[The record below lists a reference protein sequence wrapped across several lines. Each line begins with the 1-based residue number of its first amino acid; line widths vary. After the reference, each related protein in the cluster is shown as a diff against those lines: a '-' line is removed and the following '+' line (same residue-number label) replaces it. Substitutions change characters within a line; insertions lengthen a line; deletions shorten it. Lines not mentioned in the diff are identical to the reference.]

1 MVLEEEKKKESLKMH
16 IKNKKAGPHRSF
28 FKPLQTIPKST
39 FLSGFW
45 CKNCFFFK
53 KNAQIFAYMKYLL
66 YLCSRIELVNQFCIE
81 RTINFKSNTTMKK
94 VSLLLALFLG
104 SYVCAY
110 ADYTQTLPLDYTD
123 FFRAEALN
131 ADGEHLEVYTYA
143 NSDQKS
149 SSKPDGEDLHGD
161 QWNCSGKADSR
172 GRSNPDIENSTLSWG
187 AYVDNMKGKAIIY
200 DGTVDETRVSIY
212 SVKRNNDYSSSD
224 GSKSYYLAAL
234 VNLSKVSSTVGVEFL
249 SFDGNYTS
257 TTARARVSAKKNSDG
272 GYHIGMEYSA
282 TSTESGTTWSNVLAY
297 NETHLIIVKITPNT
311 DKKTDDIESAKLW
324 LDPDLTKTEE
334 ENSAALIVSVTG
346 KGIGS
351 VRGIN
356 IVQKKN
362 LTGKIAGLR
371 FSDNWEDVA
380 MLESAQEK
388 VFAKFDD
395 GTWGDM
401 LPSTGSYSGGNYP
414 NVEVN
419 GLEMHAAGLQE
430 TNNKTAENGQVVKNR
445 ICMDNGSRKSM
456 VILPIVNNIKQINVY
471 ATPGGDDRDIKLQR
485 WDNATSTWVDEATY
499 NCPTKNVCYF
509 FRTQL
514 NRSVATKLR
523 LVNAS
528 TAGGVYVWKIETL
541 PIVELNRI
549 ATNFSDSSVWGVPAK
564 TYESQSSEVAGFQ
577 LIKAVLVDK
586 GIYYEPSG
594 ERFSP
599 RVEVESQS
607 NGGMIICP
615 AVTGVYQVDVYASVG
630 GSAHTFTL
638 DAYDY
643 NIDKWATV
651 ETFECENT
659 NTCYRFSKVLNS
671 DQVTKLRIT
680 NADGSAKYIWKI
692 VTYPTVPVDLEV
704 PTNPKA
710 VNIVTKSFTAQWEEV
725 SNASGY
731 RIVVFKENGDR
742 QTTKEITGA
751 GITQFNITGL
761 APATAYTYKVAA
773 VGDGETTVD
782 SELSAP
788 VEVTTAAEITDTYTR
803 TVTNGNYGTICLPK
817 ASEDLSTA
825 GAVFFEVAGKV
836 MVNDQLSEI
845 VFDEVTSLVAGKP
858 YVFLA
863 KSDELNIPLVGDA
876 VDTVVTS
883 GTKGLKGSFTVR
895 KITGTADRY
904 VLSNNLLYCTNGRE
918 YYVGENRA
926 YFDIRSMSVFD
937 PSAPKAPGRR
947 RVSMKAEPQQTPTG
961 IGAAETGSKPA
972 KLLLNGSVV
981 IIRNGV
987 QYDITGQRIH

>member
-1 MVLEEEKKKESLKMH
+1 
-16 IKNKKAGPHRSF
+16 
-28 FKPLQTIPKST
+28 
-39 FLSGFW
+39 
-45 CKNCFFFK
+45 
-53 KNAQIFAYMKYLL
+53 
-66 YLCSRIELVNQFCIE
+66 
-81 RTINFKSNTTMKK
+81 MKK

-131 ADGEHLEVYTYA
+131 ADGEHLERGAYIEGAQQNTDA
-143 NSDQKS
+143 S
-149 SSKPDGEDLHGD
+149 PIMAD
-161 QWNCSGKADSR
+161 QWNLTGKAGSR
-172 GRSNPDIENSTLSWG
+172 GRYNPDIENSTLSWG
-187 AYVDNMKGKAIIY
+187 AYIDNMKGKAIIY

-234 VNLSKVSSTVGVEFL
+234 VNLSKVSSTDGVELL

-257 TTARARVSAKKNSDG
+257 TTARARVSAKKNLDG

-334 ENSAALIVSVTG
+334 ENSAALIVSITG

-430 TNNKTAENGQVVKNR
+430 TNNKTAENDQVVKNR

-456 VILPIVNNIKQINVY
+456 VILPTVNNIMQINVY
-471 ATPGGDDRDIKLQR
+471 AMAGGDNRDIKLQR

-549 ATNFSDSSVWGVPAK
+549 ATNFSDVSVWGVPAK

-577 LIKAVLVDK
+577 LIKAGLVDK

-651 ETFECENT
+651 ETFECET
-659 NTCYRFSKVLNS
+659 TGICYRFSKVLNS

-704 PTNPKA
+704 PVVKAATNVSSKA
-710 VNIVTKSFTAQWEEV
+710 FSANWETVEG
-725 SNASGY
+725 ATGY
-731 RIVVFKENGDR
+731 RIILYNGDNSVKSSVTVEAGV
-742 QTTKEITGA
+742 TT
-751 GITQFNITGL
+751 QPLRNL
-761 APATAYTYKVAA
+761 AENTNYTYKVAA

-782 SELSAP
+782 SELSEA
-788 VEVTTAAEITDTYTR
+788 VEVTTASEITDSYTR
-803 TVTNGNYGTICLPK
+803 PVTNGNYGTICLPK

-863 KSDELNIPLVGDA
+863 NSDELNIPLVGDA
-876 VDTVVTS
+876 VDAVVTS
-883 GTKGLKGSFTVR
+883 GTNGLKGSFTV
-895 KITGTADRY
+895 KAISGGANKY

-926 YFDIRSMSVFD
+926 YFDISNMSVFD

-961 IGAAETGSKPA
+961 IGAAETGGKPA